1 MLSPLLLAAALA
13 AAPKLAVLP
22 LSHGEGVPDSTT
34 TALTESLASEVRK
47 QSGADV
53 VTKRELESV
62 LSLELQKQML
72 GCQTDACIAEL
83 GGALGVDALVTG
95 DVARLGESWL
105 VHLKVV
111 KPARAQVV
119 AQADRRIR
127 GGTVDDVLDQLPAMV
142 KELFPG
148 AGGARSATAAPA
160 PAPVPPAPPAAPSAA
175 KAPELRAEE
184 PADPAGARA
193 KLAVFTDGKG
203 RFVAVVPFSMEGP
216 LYAGD
221 ARGLV
226 QARLVGGGMNG
237 TESYD
242 HVFWDPRFPRGA
254 ERGFDFRNGK
264 ASLTCGDREI
274 PLAAASPREQKALL
288 AKVKFLKPAWR
299 RIPHALA
306 RDDDGN
312 YFLLDGL
319 RNAEGEAVEGKGW
332 ALWVG
337 PKSAMAPV
345 EVRDVLRDGGG
356 LLVLTAGGKLKISRD
371 AEGKSKA
378 EWIAASGT
386 RPLVWLEPSDHGAML
401 YRELSPYAGQALGTP
416 CDPYATP

>member
-1 MLSPLLLAAALA
+1 MLAPLLLAMALS

-83 GGALGVDALVTG
+83 GGALGVDGLVTG
-95 DVARLGESWL
+95 DVSRLGESWL

-111 KPARAQVV
+111 KPAKAQVV
-119 AQADRRIR
+119 AQSDRRIR

-148 AGGARSATAAPA
+148 GAARPATAAA
-160 PAPVPPAPPAAPSAA
+160 PPPPPVPAPPAAAAA
-175 KAPELRAEE
+175 KPPELRAEE

-193 KLAVFTDGKG
+193 KLALFTDGKG

-216 LYAGD
+216 LFAGD
-221 ARGLV
+221 ARALV

-254 ERGFDFRNGK
+254 ERGFGFRNGK
-264 ASLTCGDREI
+264 ASLTCGEKEI
-274 PLAAASPREQKALL
+274 PLTAASPREQKALL
-288 AKVKFLKPAWR
+288 GKVKFLKPAWR

-319 RNAEGEAVEGKGW
+319 RGPDGDAVEGKGW

-337 PKSAMAPV
+337 PKAAMAPL

-356 LLVLTAGGKLKISRD
+356 LLVLAAGGKLKVSRD
-371 AEGKSKA
+371 ATGKTVA
-378 EWIAASGT
+378 EWSAASGV
-386 RPLVWLEPSDHGAML
+386 RPLVWLEPSDHGPQL
-401 YRELSPYAGQALGTP
+401 YRELSPYAGQPLGTP
-416 CDPYATP
+416 CDPYAAP